1 MADRLLRSISLRGL
15 KTAVKGSDYRK
26 EALISYGI
34 VIAGYIIL
42 SIGAAAGMIGNN
54 LQGQFVPICVYVS
67 LAISLNLVVGISGE
81 LSLGHAGFMAVGAFT
96 GIVVTRVLESS
107 VTFGPLR
114 LLIAIFVAALMAALA
129 GFIIGIPILGLR
141 GDYLAIVT
149 LAFGE
154 IVRNF
159 MNVLYFGLDDNN
171 HLLFAF
177 NHTIDGIENSQRII
191 TGAIG
196 ATGVTKLASFT
207 AAMILTLFTLFV
219 VLNLKNSKQGRAIM
233 AIRDNR
239 IAGESIG
246 LNVKKY
252 KLMAFVVSASLAGMA
267 GCMFG
272 QNYSTLAPVKF
283 NFNTSVLILVF
294 VVLGGIG
301 NIWGGMIAAA
311 LLTVLPEAL
320 RQFADYRMLTYAIVL
335 ILVMICTYNP
345 TIKSRVGMFIDK
357 INPKKKKKKGKGG
370 SKGSGSKS
378 QAVKASG
385 SSGSSG
391 SKNSAV
397 KSSGSKKS
405 SEKTGKEA

>member
-1 MADRLLRSISLRGL
+1 MADRLFKAVSVRSLRG
-15 KTAVKGSDYRK
+15 AVKGSEYRK

-34 VIAGYIIL
+34 LIIGYIVL
-42 SIGAAAGMIGNN
+42 QLGASVGLIGKH
-54 LQGQFVPICVYVS
+54 LQGQFVPICVYVA

-96 GIVVTRVLESS
+96 GIIVMRVLEPHL
-107 VTFGPLR
+107 GIMPIR
-114 LLIAIFVAALMAALA
+114 LIIALIFAAIMAAIA
-129 GFIIGIPILGLR
+129 GFIIGVPILSLR

-159 MNVLYFGLDDNN
+159 MNVLYFALDEND
-171 HLLFAF
+171 HLKFAF
-177 NHTIDGIENSQRII
+177 NHTIDGITNDQRIL

-196 ATGVTKLASFT
+196 ATGVTKAATFT
-207 AAMILTLFTLFV
+207 GAMLLTAFTLFV

-246 LNVKKY
+246 LDVRKY
-252 KLMAFVVSASLAGMA
+252 KLMAFVVSAALAGMA

-283 NFNTSVLILVF
+283 NFNTSILILVF

-311 LLTVLPEAL
+311 LLTILPEAF

-335 ILVMICTYNP
+335 ILVMIGTYNP
-345 TIKSRVGMFIDK
+345 TFKARINSVIDK
-357 INPKKKKKKGKGG
+357 IKPKKKKDSGKKNK
-370 SKGSGSKS
+370 KSKS
-378 QAVKASG
+378 
-385 SSGSSG
+385 
-391 SKNSAV
+391 
-397 KSSGSKKS
+397 
-405 SEKTGKEA
+405 GKEVA

>member
-1 MADRLLRSISLRGL
+1 MAEKLFKLKSISTRGL
-15 KTAVKGSDYRK
+15 KSSAKGSQYKR
-26 EALISYGI
+26 EAMISYGI
-34 VIAGYIIL
+34 LIAGYVL
-42 SIGAAAGMIGNN
+42 LQLGASAGLIGHN

-81 LSLGHAGFMAVGAFT
+81 LSLGHAGFMAAGAFT
-96 GIVVTRVLESS
+96 GILVARVLEQS
-107 VTFGPLR
+107 VSFAPLR
-114 LLIAIFVAALMAALA
+114 MVIALIAAAIMAAIV

-154 IVRNF
+154 IIRTV
-159 MNVLYFGLDDNN
+159 MNVFYFAMDKDG
-171 HLLFAF
+171 HLMFRF
-177 NHTIDGIENSQRII
+177 NHSIDGIENSQRVLTGPMGATNVTKIATF
-191 TGAIG
+191 TGA
-196 ATGVTKLASFT
+196 ALLT
-207 AAMILTLFTLFV
+207 AFTLFI
-219 VLNLKNSKQGRAIM
+219 VLNIKNSKHGRAIM

-246 LNVKKY
+246 LDVKKY
-252 KLMAFVVSASLAGMA
+252 KLTAFVVSAALAGMA

-272 QNYSTLAPVKF
+272 LNYSTLAPAKF

-345 TIKSRVGMFIDK
+345 TIKARVTGLWEKF
-357 INPKKKKKKGKGG
+357 NPFKRRESDSKSKKGK
-370 SKGSGSKS
+370 
-378 QAVKASG
+378 
-385 SSGSSG
+385 
-391 SKNSAV
+391 
-397 KSSGSKKS
+397 
-405 SEKTGKEA
+405 KTGKEVA